1 MSNYQPGE
9 GTTAARLIAALHEA
23 GGSLTPARASE
34 VLGVPANNIG
44 SSAKAA
50 VKSGLVCYFAG
61 GRGKSLWHL
70 PGAGP
75 NTTEAAAPATAKR
88 QKRKKRSAAPPQ
100 AASLEVADQAPVEGA
115 AIAALWDDGDV
126 VLAGIAINA
135 DAASVTLSDQQAR
148 RVHRFLERVYG
159 PTA

>member
-9 GTTAARLIAALHEA
+9 GTTAARLITALHEA
-23 GGSLTPARASE
+23 GGSMTPARAAE
-34 VLGVPANNIG
+34 VLSVPANNIG

-50 VKSGLVCYFAG
+50 VKAGLVCYFAG

-70 PGAGP
+70 PGVAVGTDAP
-75 NTTEAAAPATAKR
+75 APATAKR
-88 QKRKKRSAAPPQ
+88 QKRKARQAAPT
-100 AASLEVADQAPVEGA
+100 ATVEANDQAPAEGA

-126 VLAGIAINA
+126 VLSGIQINA
-135 DAASVTLSDQQAR
+135 DAASVTLSDLQAR
-148 RVHRFLERVYG
+148 RVHAFLERVYG

>member
-1 MSNYQPGE
+1 M
-9 GTTAARLIAALHEA
+9 
-23 GGSLTPARASE
+23 
-34 VLGVPANNIG
+34 
-44 SSAKAA
+44 
-50 VKSGLVCYFAG
+50 
-61 GRGKSLWHL
+61 
-70 PGAGP
+70 
-75 NTTEAAAPATAKR
+75 
-88 QKRKKRSAAPPQ
+88 
-100 AASLEVADQAPVEGA
+100 ADQAPVEGA